1 MSRSKNVFLIHRK
14 GCPLQRQ
21 VRAFLEDVGV
31 RPILLPSK
39 EHPEETVVERFENYA
54 SDAYVV
60 VLLTASGKE
69 QPTAAPAANL
79 LFQLGYLAGRLG
91 RRQVTSLYEED
102 LQLPPECNE
111 VLCIP
116 MDEIGIWKFALT
128 RDLEVA
134 GFEMDRQLAV

>member
-1 MSRSKNVFLIHRK
+1 MSRNKNVFLIHRK
-14 GCPLQRQ
+14 GCPLQRR
-21 VRAFLEDVGV
+21 VRAFLEDAGL

-54 SDAYVV
+54 SNAYVI
-60 VLLTASGKE
+60 VLLTAAGKDRKL
-69 QPTAAPAANL
+69 APPGANL

-91 RRQVTSLYEED
+91 RRQVTSIYEED
-102 LQLPPECNE
+102 LQLPAECNE